1 MHEGRTRAKM
11 AANPQPI
18 KILMLHGLSFLSL
31 YSNLTKS
38 HPRPLTGYAQ
48 SGPTFYAKTRAFQKS
63 LLRAFQSV
71 SFSYPTAPHRLIP
84 AEHPSFGHEKPE
96 GEGAD
101 TYGWWNRTSDIPV
114 IYTGIP
120 AGLERI
126 AETIRAEGPFDG
138 VIGFSQ
144 GGALAALVASALEA
158 NPARLLPSEYRLSDE
173 VDSIRRAVCSNGLAQ
188 PPLKFAIIYS
198 GFLAIDSTCT
208 VFFEPNIKT
217 PSLHF
222 LGQLDSVVDE
232 SRSRRLVEACL
243 SPEVVVH
250 VGGHFV
256 PSQRVNMDALA
267 AFIRRCM
274 ERDFEQNGESGEKV
288 EQSSK
293 KWEMAMV
300 PSLTQDGSVCYQD
313 NDRV

>member
-1 MHEGRTRAKM
+1 M
-11 AANPQPI
+11 ASSVNLPPI
-18 KILMLHGLSFLSL
+18 KILMLHGLFLPN
-31 YSNLTKS
+31 SNPTKS

-63 LLRAFQSV
+63 LLREFLPLQSV
-71 SFSYPTAPHRLIP
+71 SLSYPTGPHRLIP
-84 AEHPSFGHEKPE
+84 AEHPTFEHEKAE

-101 TYGWWNRTSDIPV
+101 TYGWWNRTSDSPI

-120 AGLERI
+120 TGLESV

-173 VDSIRRAVCSNGLAQ
+173 VDGTHRAVCPNGFVQ

-198 GFLAIDSTCT
+198 GFLAIDSTCN
-208 VFFEPNIKT
+208 VFFEPKIKT
-217 PSLHF
+217 PTMHF

-232 SRSRRLVEACL
+232 SRSRRLVEACVN
-243 SPEVVVH
+243 SEVVVH
-250 VGGHFV
+250 AGGHFV
-256 PSQRVNMDALA
+256 PSQRGHMNALA
-267 AFIRRCM
+267 AFIRTCM
-274 ERDFEQNGESGEKV
+274 GRGSENIGKRGNKS
-288 EQSSK
+288 EQSS
-293 KWEMAMV
+293 
-300 PSLTQDGSVCYQD
+300 
-313 NDRV
+313 

>member
-1 MHEGRTRAKM
+1 M
-11 AANPQPI
+11 ASGVNPPPM
-18 KILMLHGLSFLSL
+18 KILMLH
-31 YSNLTKS
+31 
-38 HPRPLTGYAQ
+38 GYAQ

-63 LLRAFQSV
+63 LLRAFLPTQSV
-71 SFSYPTAPHRLIP
+71 SFSYPTGPHRLIP

-101 TYGWWNRTSDIPV
+101 TYGWWNRTSDVPI

-120 AGLERI
+120 AGLERV

-144 GGALAALVASALEA
+144 GGALAAMVASALEG

-173 VDSIRRAVCSNGLAQ
+173 VDGICRAVCPNGLVQ

-208 VFFEPNIKT
+208 IFFEPKIKT

-232 SRSRRLVEACL
+232 SRSRRLIEACI

-256 PSQRVNMDALA
+256 PSQRVNMNALA
-267 AFIRRCM
+267 AFIRICM
-274 ERDFEQNGESGEKV
+274 EKDFENDGESG
-288 EQSSK
+288 K
-293 KWEMAMV
+293 K
-300 PSLTQDGSVCYQD
+300 
-313 NDRV
+313 